1 MLKMIKFSLLTLSLL
16 TPLALDP
23 LISQLTL
30 TETHAA
36 SAQPDGKAK
45 PELIQATAL
54 YTLYDGSL
62 GTTPDQQGFIYLALA
77 FAATQTLTTGGTILN
92 TMPITNEQ
100 AGYFNRPAQTPLLDR
115 TLGYTVNFTIRV
127 ISETHTGSD
136 RNSDGIDDRAGFSV
150 IVLSNDSKGIELGFW
165 ENQIWA
171 QEDGVSQPPLFT
183 HAEGITFTTTTASIP
198 YHLAILSNT
207 YTLSTSGVPILTGSL
222 RDYTA
227 FGGFPYTSANFIF
240 LGDNTASARASTKLS
255 VVSVNTA
262 VTSTITTANYLPVIL
277 REN

>member
-1 MLKMIKFSLLTLSLL
+1 MLKIIKLSLLTLSLL
-16 TPLALDP
+16 TSLALDP
-23 LISQLTL
+23 LLSQLAL
-30 TETHAA
+30 SGVHAA
-36 SAQPDGKAK
+36 STQPGDKAK

-62 GTTPDQQGFIYLALA
+62 GTTPDQQGFTYLALA

-115 TLGYTVNFTIRV
+115 TLGYTVNFTVQV
-127 ISETHTGSD
+127 ISENHTGSD

-165 ENQIWA
+165 QNQIWA
-171 QEDGVSQPPLFT
+171 QEDGPSQPPLFT
-183 HAEGITFTTTTASIP
+183 HAEGITFTTTTALMP
-198 YHLAILSNT
+198 YHLAIFSNT
-207 YTLSTSGVPILTGSL
+207 YTLSTNGISILTGSL

-227 FGGFPYTSANFIF
+227 FGGFPYNSTNFIF
-240 LGDNTASARASTKLS
+240 LGDNTASARASIKLAA
-255 VVSVNTA
+255 VSVSTA
-262 VTSTITTANYLPVIL
+262 ATSTITTSNYLPVIL